1 MLPTF
6 GIGKINDQC
15 LRNFMASLT
24 TSKKAHSTELRS
36 VVDIAGDAELAPF
49 TEDIAAL
56 LECQDEILHLRSY
69 LLAQQAL
76 IAEKLGRIRT
86 QHPAMPLKEVVAR
99 IMEDFPE
106 NISAEMLLLLTRFTI
121 AAWEKGAGT
130 ENVVSQKN

>member
-1 MLPTF
+1 MT
-6 GIGKINDQC
+6 
-15 LRNFMASLT
+15 SLT
-24 TSKKAHSTELRS
+24 VLEDVHSTEIIS

-69 LLAQQAL
+69 LLAQQAH
-76 IAEKLGRIRT
+76 IAEKLDRIRT

-121 AAWEKGAGT
+121 AAWEKGAIT
-130 ENVVSQKN
+130 INVASQKHKGN